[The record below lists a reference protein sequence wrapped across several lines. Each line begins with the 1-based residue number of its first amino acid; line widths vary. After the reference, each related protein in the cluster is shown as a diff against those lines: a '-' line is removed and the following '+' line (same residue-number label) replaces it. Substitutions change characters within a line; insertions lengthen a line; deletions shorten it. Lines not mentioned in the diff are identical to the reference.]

1 MLLKTSGCCLSTT
14 SNKTS
19 TAMTLKST
27 YASPLAGGKRQ
38 YTLMGN
44 SAYSMNKKM
53 NSFQPDKPVIIN
65 MDFSDKWLGADCGS
79 TKPTVMLK

>member
-1 MLLKTSGCCLSTT
+1 
-14 SNKTS
+14 
-19 TAMTLKST
+19 MTLKST
-27 YASPLAGGKRQ
+27 YASPLSGGKRQ

-44 SAYSMNKKM
+44 SAHSMNKKM

-79 TKPTVMLK
+79 TKPTLMLK